1 MKDKQ
6 QAAYRLVIESDRW
19 TKEKHR
25 ENNSKINNIMRKRP
39 VYEVGQWMWVY
50 TLSTA
55 TGQKSLDKEAIEEYA
70 KTKLP
75 NKWTES
81 LKTLGVGPWKVG
93 QKVVRPK
100 LLYLDMPHDNP
111 ANPRVSVLRWTRFF
125 QPYEK
130 GNEYSFMLGKYVLMF
145 WINLQS

>member
-1 MKDKQ
+1 
-6 QAAYRLVIESDRW
+6 
-19 TKEKHR
+19 
-25 ENNSKINNIMRKRP
+25 MRKRP

-81 LKTLGVGPWKVG
+81 LKTLGVGP
-93 QKVVRPK
+93 
-100 LLYLDMPHDNP
+100 
-111 ANPRVSVLRWTRFF
+111 
-125 QPYEK
+125 
-130 GNEYSFMLGKYVLMF
+130 
-145 WINLQS
+145 